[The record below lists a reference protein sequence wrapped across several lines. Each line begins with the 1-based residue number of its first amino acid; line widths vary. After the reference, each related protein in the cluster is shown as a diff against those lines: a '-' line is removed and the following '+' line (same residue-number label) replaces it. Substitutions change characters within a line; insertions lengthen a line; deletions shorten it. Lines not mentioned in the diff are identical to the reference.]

1 MESNGGGKNGG
12 EAGIRTL
19 LTRSTNPMTARD
31 KAHAEH
37 EAYTTTITEAE
48 PALGGS
54 VRSR

>member
-1 MESNGGGKNGG
+1 MRMNGG